1 MHISVGRLGNIHCPV
16 CSWVASYLLLFLS
29 SLSSLSFIPVHMF
42 TFHLVSELSRLPAC
56 FCIFVFQLNGEPPSL
71 TFYNPIERKKE
82 RDSLMCESHACS
94 TGNNASLSVLA
105 WEEEREMERWSSL
118 CIHSEFVKLRERK
131 AAVVTTP
138 HPEWEKW
145 VLMYREQTPHSTKE
159 LKMRT
164 IIEPKSKTH
173 ILVKINSKWQ
183 TVIIFSTINSGILWH
198 LRISMQSHN

>member
-105 WEEEREMERWSSL
+105 WEEERERGRWSSL
-118 CIHSEFVKLRERK
+118 S
-131 AAVVTTP
+131 